1 MSGVPIELLQSF
13 AAKFGGAPRVF
24 SAPGRVNLIGEHTD
38 YNEGFVF
45 PIAIEQ
51 RTYVA
56 ARARVDELVV
66 VHSLAKHEDGRFD
79 LAKPGARR
87 RNSWLDYVEG
97 TAQAL
102 RSRGHQLRGV
112 DMALWSDVPV
122 GAGLS
127 SSAALEVAVGL
138 ALVSLAGEKQP
149 DPVELALAGQ
159 AAEHEYVGTLCGIM
173 DQFAAALSRPGC
185 ALLIDC
191 RSLEARA
198 VPLELG
204 SATLLVCDTRVKH
217 RLADSAYNQRR
228 RECQEGLELLKH
240 TFPEIRSLRDL
251 DLSRLSRAALPE
263 LALRRCRHVI
273 SENERT
279 LRAADALS
287 EGRIADVGALMS
299 QSHESLRDD
308 YEVSCVELD
317 EAVATARAQPGV
329 YGARMTGGGFGGC
342 TITLA
347 ERDAIPH
354 VREAIER
361 RFAERFDTAPAF
373 FTSRASG
380 GAREDA
386 VGRAAES

>member
-1 MSGVPIELLQSF
+1 MPGVPVELLQSF

-38 YNEGFVF
+38 YNDGFVF

-56 ARARVDELVV
+56 ARARADGLVV
-66 VHSLAKHEDGRFD
+66 VHSLGKHEEGRFD
-79 LAKPGARR
+79 LAEPGERR

-102 RSRGHQLRGV
+102 RSRGHQLRGA

-127 SSAALEVAVGL
+127 SSAALEMAVGL
-138 ALVSLAGEKQP
+138 ALVSLAAEKQA
-149 DPVELALAGQ
+149 DPIELALAGQ

-228 RECQEGLELLKH
+228 RECQEGVVLLQN
-240 TFPEIRSLRDL
+240 TFPAIRSLRDVS
-251 DLSRLSRAALPE
+251 LSQLSPAMLPE
-263 LALRRCRHVI
+263 LVLRRCRHVI

-279 LRAADALS
+279 LQAADALS

-308 YEVSCVELD
+308 YEVSSVELD

-342 TITLA
+342 TITLV
-347 ERDAIPH
+347 ERDAVPQ

-361 RFAERFDTAPAF
+361 RFAERFATAPAF
-373 FTSRASG
+373 FTSRASA

-386 VGRAAES
+386 VGRTAES